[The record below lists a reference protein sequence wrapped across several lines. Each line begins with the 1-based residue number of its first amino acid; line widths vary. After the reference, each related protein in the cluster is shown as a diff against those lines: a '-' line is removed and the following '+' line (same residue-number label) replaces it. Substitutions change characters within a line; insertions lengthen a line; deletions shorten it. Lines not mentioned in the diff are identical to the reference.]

1 MNKFLSYIV
10 SLEFVESVLVVVVC
24 CVLLSLIKKYL
35 IKKVAYTN
43 KDETHKN
50 TLKGVVFNILQYII
64 IIGGVFIVLTIN
76 GVNITGILAGLGIL
90 ATIIGLSLQDT
101 LKDIIGGINIYN
113 NNFYKVG
120 DVVRFQ
126 GDLWEVK
133 YFNARVTKFKHLLSG
148 STYTVANS
156 NITQIEKV
164 KENAAYIIEFDY
176 NTDEALIEKA
186 LTNAVPYIN
195 DLYGV
200 RDAAYIGP
208 AFITRNGIKF
218 GISYKVS
225 PRLISSSE
233 IQIAK
238 ICYKEMKKVGVAPA
252 SDNDI
257 IIHNA
262 NDEVKEIKKAVKTKK
277 AKK

>member
-1 MNKFLSYIV
+1 MSKFLSYIV

-24 CVLLSLIKKYL
+24 FVLLSLIKKYL
-35 IKKVAYTN
+35 IKRVAYTN

-50 TLKGVVFNILQYII
+50 TLRGVVFNILQYII
-64 IIGGVFIVLTIN
+64 IIGGIFIVLTIN
-76 GVNITGILAGLGIL
+76 GINITGILAGLGIL

-164 KENAAYIIEFDY
+164 KENAAYIIEFDF
-176 NTDEALIEKA
+176 NTDEALIKEA
-186 LTNAVPYIN
+186 LTNAIPRIN
-195 DLYGV
+195 DIYGV
-200 RDAAYIGP
+200 REASYAGP
-208 AFITRNGIKF
+208 VFITKSGIKF
-218 GISYKVS
+218 GIPYKVS
-225 PRLISSSE
+225 PRLISASE
-233 IQIAK
+233 LQIAK
-238 ICYKEMKKVGVAPA
+238 ICYEEMKKVGVAPA
-252 SDNDI
+252 NDNDI
-257 IIHNA
+257 VVHNG
-262 NDEVKEIKKAVKTKK
+262 ESIEQVKKVVKTRKTK
-277 AKK
+277 Q